1 MQLIGITGGVG
12 AGKTEILTFIKKH
25 YRCKVYLADEVAH
38 MVQKP
43 GELCYKE
50 LVRLLGREILSVE
63 GTIDRKKMADA
74 IFGNEKLL
82 KQVNAIVH
90 PAVRSYLEHA
100 VLEAEK
106 EGTAELVFIEA
117 ALLIECGYKEFVD
130 ELWYIYASPQVR
142 KERLMRHRGYS
153 EEKVAQIMK
162 RQLTEEVFRKNADFV
177 IDNSDTLEGAYNRIK
192 ERLEAYTWQE

>member
-12 AGKTEILTFIKKH
+12 AGKTEILNFIKKH

-38 MVQKP
+38 LVQEP

-50 LVRLLGREILSVE
+50 LVRLLGREILSAE

-74 IFGNEKLL
+74 IFRNEKLL

-90 PAVRSYLEHA
+90 PAVRKYLEHA
-100 VLEAEK
+100 VWEAEK

-142 KERLMRHRGYS
+142 KKRLMQYRGYS

-162 RQLTEEVFRKNADFV
+162 RQLTEEVFRENADFV